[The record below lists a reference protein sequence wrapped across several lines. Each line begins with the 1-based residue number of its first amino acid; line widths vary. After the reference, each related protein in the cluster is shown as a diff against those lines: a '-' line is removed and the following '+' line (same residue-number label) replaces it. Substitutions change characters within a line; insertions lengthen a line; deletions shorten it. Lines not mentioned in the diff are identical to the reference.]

1 MHKCVSAMHKY
12 TSHTHTLTVQWY
24 TSLAWYLKLPFIL
37 EHSSDSA
44 RIICQRESTREWGE
58 PCIRSCFLP
67 PQVYFESSSHSI
79 STSLFM
85 DLIIW
90 SQCTSVNKKFGWVTS
105 KIKSRKNLSKR
116 EKMGE
121 VVLQNFRAGSDLTNI
136 HMLVVLPWAN

>member
-12 TSHTHTLTVQWY
+12 TSHTHTLLQCRDIQ
-24 TSLAWYLKLPFIL
+24 AWLDIWSCLLSWNTAQIVPGSFVRENQL
-37 EHSSDSA
+37 ENEENHVLEAVS
-44 RIICQRESTREWGE
+44 
-58 PCIRSCFLP
+58 F